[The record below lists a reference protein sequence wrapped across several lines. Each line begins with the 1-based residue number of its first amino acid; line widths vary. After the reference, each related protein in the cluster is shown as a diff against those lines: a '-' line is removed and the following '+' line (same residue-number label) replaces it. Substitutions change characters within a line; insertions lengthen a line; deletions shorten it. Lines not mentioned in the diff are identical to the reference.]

1 MDEVSLRI
9 ANSENAIRLQGHILV
24 QLEKRN
30 TLDVRRLWEEIEP
43 AQPLQPIPLPLW
55 LRRGRFQDVADVD
68 SL

>member
-1 MDEVSLRI
+1 MNEVSLRI
-9 ANSENAIRLQGHILV
+9 ADGGNAIRLQGHILV
-24 QLEKRN
+24 QFEKRN
-30 TLDVRRLWEEIEP
+30 TLDMSRLWEEIEP